1 MTFKKIMSMI
11 LAITMLMGM
20 VSNGVFVT
28 KTEAVEEEPIFEDVT
43 APAVGDKV
51 YLAADVNGTLYFFA
65 TGTVSATTPY
75 SLPTVTDFS
84 NAKELTLEDPT
95 LATEGTSVG
104 FQMTFLNGT
113 TKTRIYCYDVL
124 TTTGNKG
131 IMDTGTNTA
140 NYKGRHTFNWDSEKK
155 QIVKLG
161 NNNVLVA
168 KFMDVNGTQKVRL
181 LGVTA
186 AEAEA
191 EGVYPAKFVRVHQH
205 QYGTEWKT
213 NETNHWHACSC
224 GAKSG
229 DAVHAYQLVDDGDT
243 HVYKC
248 ECGQT
253 KDESVHDYASEW
265 KNDVTNHWHECACGA
280 KSDDDVHE
288 YGDWVNDYTA
298 GTRSQTCGDCGYVNT
313 EKLNHVC
320 TESDTWAG
328 DDTHHWK
335 VCTECEKPIEST
347 KGEHSLGN
355 WETNADQHWH
365 TCSGCGVK
373 KDLADHSY
381 GDWSYDLENKTQS
394 RTCSGC
400 GNAQTEE
407 IPFFDTLDSLD
418 EVKAAAANG
427 TTFYLTAVTKE
438 GVRYFLRHAVS
449 GEGAS
454 TTKTG
459 TTGSALFTTDDIDHA
474 NIYPVSLYAG
484 ITENTFAIRYPR
496 PAPSTDKPYCLYIR
510 DEGGEGNVDTY
521 ITATGNNATWQARA
535 EFKWDEVNKLFYQ
548 EETVNGQTVN
558 YVLAL
563 TQLEGTYNGAK
574 EVRWNIAAVPMA
586 EALAGTTAAGKDV
599 YPVRLATH
607 EHHTVNPNFDENQH
621 WTECPCGHKEN
632 MTAHAFDTPKSND
645 TYHWTECACG
655 AKSDEAEHAY
665 TERKSNETHH
675 WDECACG
682 AKASEE
688 AHDHVIAGS
697 DDAQHWTECECGHR
711 ADVTAHTF
719 STVWNKDSVKHWH
732 ECACGA
738 KSDDDVHEYGDWVN
752 DYQNNTKTQ
761 SCKVCQYANTVELNH
776 TCTASDKWSTDGEN
790 HWKVCGECNQ
800 IIESTKEGH
809 NFAGAY
815 QQNADGHWHVCSVCQ
830 ATSAVESHN
839 YENYKYNDAQH
850 WVECACGRKTSAE
863 DHMYGNWII
872 DSAPTES
879 SAGSRHKEC
888 AACKKQVTES
898 IPMLLKEAV
907 YYLTANFGGKD
918 YYFLHTAASTGTFG
932 AHSLP
937 VTDKVSDC
945 TNITIIRTEI
955 DGVYTY
961 AVQYEDADG
970 TVWYLYVNDEG
981 KDGRVDTGRTKSL
994 RNDRTTFLWDAENQ
1008 RLYQQEVVDGAVV
1021 NYVLAIKKL
1030 SNDTTE
1036 ELRVIAVP
1044 ESELGEGVVAVK
1056 LELAH
1061 VHDYKDSW
1069 SKDASGHW
1077 HECACGSKQDQSAH
1091 EITKWTT
1098 LEEPTKDEA
1107 GIKSGKCDVCGYTVV
1122 TYIPAT
1128 GIEAPEDGD
1137 VVYLSAEINGVRYYF
1152 RHALSGES
1160 VGTTKPNSLYATS
1173 VVTDA
1178 TGITVKVNAGIYLL
1192 TYDYKK
1198 SDGTVA
1204 NYRVYVASNGTAIT
1218 AKDDADLIN
1227 FSWDDEAKVL
1237 YQMEG
1242 EEKYVLAFKV
1252 MKNNTTGAD
1261 EVRMVAVPAAE
1272 LSDSVVA
1279 VQLIDGHVHSY
1290 GSEWKSDATGHWHEC
1305 ACGSKQDQAAH
1316 EITKWT
1322 TLEEP
1327 TKDEAGIKS
1336 GKCDVCGYT
1345 VVTYIPATGIEA
1357 PEDGDVVYLS
1367 AEINGVRYYFRHA
1380 LSGESV
1386 GTTKPNSLYATS
1398 VVTDATG
1405 ITVKVNA
1412 GIYLLTYDY
1421 KKSDGTV
1428 ANYRVYVASNGTAI
1442 TAKDDADLIN
1452 FSWDDEAKVLYQ
1464 MEGEE
1469 KYVLAFKVMKNNT
1482 TGADEVRMVAVPA
1495 AELSDSVVA
1504 VQLIDGHVHSYGS
1517 EWKSDETG
1525 HWNECDCGAKSD
1537 VREHS
1542 VSKWTVTKEPTA
1554 TETGVKTGKCDT
1566 CGYQVTAA
1574 VPATGALENAP
1585 NENTVYNLTGKFES
1599 VLYYFL
1605 HKNGGTG
1612 ETGFQSLHVTDA
1624 KDTATGVTIVH
1635 EEKDGGYIFHV
1646 KYQDETGAVWYLYVN
1661 DEGADGKMDTGR
1673 TKSLRDDRTTFL
1685 WDAKNKR
1692 LYQDEGGVKYV
1703 LALKKL
1709 EKTAGGEELRLVAV
1723 PETELSESVVAI
1735 TLEAGHTHS
1744 YGSEW
1749 KSDATGH
1756 WHECACGSK
1765 QDQSAHEIT
1774 EWTVD
1779 KEATEFENGSKSGK
1793 CDVCG
1798 YKVTK
1803 TIPAT
1808 GIVIEAP
1815 KDGNVRYLTAE
1826 INGVR
1831 YYYRHT
1837 VSGESVTTT
1846 SPYSLYVTSDISK
1859 AYPVTMVVDGDVYR
1873 ITYDLNEKN
1882 YRIYINASGVGITAK
1897 DDAALID
1904 FSWDDENNCFYQMEG
1919 DVKYVLVFKVMV
1931 NNGTN
1936 AQEIRL
1942 AAVPEAELND
1952 SMAIAALE
1960 EAKEH
1965 SFGEEWKSDDNTH
1978 WHECECG
1985 ARTDEEKHTV
1995 SNWTVEK
2002 EATDTEPGIKAGVCD
2017 ICGHKLTKQI
2027 PAGLKPGTYY
2037 LTGIF
2042 GGVQNFFRHTAEGEK
2057 VTHTAPYS
2065 LVTTNKL
2072 ANATLVSID
2081 WDEDTNT
2088 YTISY
2093 FTNRTLYIYVN
2104 DEKPEGDVDTG
2115 VTSSGNASRTPFL
2128 WDTDSKR
2135 LYQLEDGVK
2144 YVLAF
2149 KMMTNNET
2157 GAEELRLVAVPETEL
2172 GDNVVLAQLQVDHIH
2187 SYGSEWKS
2195 DATSHWHTCDCGAK
2209 ADENDHNVN
2218 DWSVEKE
2225 ATETEAGVKTGTCA
2239 VCGYKV
2245 KVSIPATAPVEP
2257 PKAGQISYLSV
2268 VVDGVRYYFRHTSS
2282 GESVT
2287 NTAPYSLYATT
2298 NAADAIALTVQSVGD
2313 AYRLNYNWGEKSYY
2327 IYINASGVGITAKE
2341 ESALIDFH
2349 WDAENNVL
2357 YQMEGDV
2364 KYVLAFKMMSN
2375 SSTGAKE
2382 LRITSVAL
2390 SEIQAGSDACVAGLY
2405 SNNGTPGTGDSSMT
2419 ALAFAVLALSF
2430 CALAVLVIGK
2440 KKWF

>member
-1290 GSEWKSDATGHWHEC
+1290 GSEWKSD
-1305 ACGSKQDQAAH
+1305 
-1316 EITKWT
+1316 
-1322 TLEEP
+1322 
-1327 TKDEAGIKS
+1327 
-1336 GKCDVCGYT
+1336 
-1345 VVTYIPATGIEA
+1345 
-1357 PEDGDVVYLS
+1357 
-1367 AEINGVRYYFRHA
+1367 
-1380 LSGESV
+1380 
-1386 GTTKPNSLYATS
+1386 
-1398 VVTDATG
+1398 
-1405 ITVKVNA
+1405 
-1412 GIYLLTYDY
+1412 
-1421 KKSDGTV
+1421 
-1428 ANYRVYVASNGTAI
+1428 
-1442 TAKDDADLIN
+1442 
-1452 FSWDDEAKVLYQ
+1452 
-1464 MEGEE
+1464 
-1469 KYVLAFKVMKNNT
+1469 
-1482 TGADEVRMVAVPA
+1482 
-1495 AELSDSVVA
+1495 
-1504 VQLIDGHVHSYGS
+1504 
-1517 EWKSDETG
+1517 ETG